1 VTTVMLVE
9 DDPLIVEFTI
19 KNLIKDGF
27 DVFVATTGN
36 EALALLAT
44 RRADI
49 ILLDIMLP
57 DIDGFKVCRHIR
69 QGDVSEAALTPTD
82 VPIIMLTAKA
92 EDADKL
98 RGFETGVDDYITK
111 PFNPLELTARLEA
124 VLRRTIGQEAPE
136 VIEIGFLMIN
146 STERTV
152 LLKDSPLR
160 LTPKEFDL
168 LLLLARHPNRVFERE
183 ELLEKVWGYTFGN
196 TRTVDE
202 HVKRLRQ
209 KLEAAGLDW
218 ELITTV
224 WGVGYKLQLGGETP

>member
-1 VTTVMLVE
+1 MATVMLVE
-9 DDPLIVEFTI
+9 DDPLIVEFTE

-27 DVFVATTGN
+27 EVIVATTGN
-36 EALALLAT
+36 DALELMST
-44 RRADI
+44 HRADI

-57 DIDGFKVCRHIR
+57 DMDGFEVCRRIR
-69 QGDVSEAALTPTD
+69 QGDIPETSLIPTD
-82 VPIIMLTAKA
+82 VPIVMLTAKA
-92 EDADKL
+92 ENADKL
-98 RGFETGVDDYITK
+98 RGFERGVDDYITK
-111 PFNPLELTARLEA
+111 PFNPLELTARLQA
-124 VLRRTIGQEAPE
+124 VLRRTSGQEIPE
-136 VIEIGFLMIN
+136 IIEIGPLMIN

-152 LLKDSPLR
+152 LSKDTPLS

-168 LLLLARHPNRVFERE
+168 LLLLARHPNRVFGRE

-209 KLEAAGLDW
+209 KLEAAGLGW

-224 WGVGYKLQLGGETP
+224 WGVGYKLQLEVETP

>member
-1 VTTVMLVE
+1 MLVE

-27 DVFVATTGN
+27 DVIVATTGN

-49 ILLDIMLP
+49 VLLDIMLP

-111 PFNPLELTARLEA
+111 PFNPLELTARLQA
-124 VLRRTIGQEAPE
+124 VLHRTIGPETPE

-152 LLKDSPLR
+152 LLKDSSLR

-168 LLLLARHPNRVFERE
+168 LLLLARHPNRVFGRE

-209 KLEAAGLDW
+209 KLEREGLDW

-224 WGVGYKLQLGGETP
+224 WGVGYKLQLKGETP

>member
-1 VTTVMLVE
+1 MLVE
-9 DDPLIVEFTI
+9 DDPLVVEFTE

-27 DVFVATTGN
+27 EVIVATTGN
-36 EALALLAT
+36 DALELMST
-44 RRADI
+44 HRADI

-57 DIDGFKVCRHIR
+57 DMDGFEVCRRIR
-69 QGDVSEAALTPTD
+69 QGDIPETSLIPTD

-92 EDADKL
+92 ESADKL

-111 PFNPLELTARLEA
+111 PFNPLELTARLQA
-124 VLRRTIGQEAPE
+124 VLRRTISQEIPE
-136 VIEIGFLMIN
+136 IIDIGPLMIN
-146 STERTV
+146 STERTI
-152 LLKDSPLR
+152 LSKDTPLS

-168 LLLLARHPNRVFERE
+168 LLLLARHPNRVFSRE
-183 ELLEKVWGYTFGN
+183 ELLEKVWGYTYGN

-209 KLEAAGLDW
+209 KLEAAGLGW

-224 WGVGYKLQLGGETP
+224 WGVGYKLQLEVETP